1 MTMTAIKEGPC
12 GRFRF
17 QEVPSLRIGLVH
29 LDRKRPW
36 PSCVNPETGRQWG
49 EDMKTRMLEIL
60 ESSGH
65 SVVRSDMRVTVN
77 DDPSLREAIGDKL

>member
-1 MTMTAIKEGPC
+1 MCACTEEM
-12 GRFRF
+12 RFTEFPR
-17 QEVPSLRIGLVH
+17 VKVGLVH

-36 PSCVNPETGRQWG
+36 PSSLNPETGREWRV
-49 EDMKTRMLEIL
+49 DMKTRMLEIL